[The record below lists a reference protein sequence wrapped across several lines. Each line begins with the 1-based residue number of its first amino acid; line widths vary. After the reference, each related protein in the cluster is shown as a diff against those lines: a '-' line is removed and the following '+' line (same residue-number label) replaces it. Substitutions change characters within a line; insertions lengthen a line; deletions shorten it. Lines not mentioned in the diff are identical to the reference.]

1 MNIETLYLECCTS
14 TLAKAQALL
23 LQADPK
29 DMEYEMYPS
38 ACVHDPFGFFSRNVL
53 TSLKPY
59 FHSSKPVD
67 DLKFKDVFRHAV
79 LCNIITDE
87 ACERCLQYRDN
98 RNNTAHHYG
107 SDFAQKTLVFL
118 PQFIED
124 ATTLV
129 AAIQKQNTD

>member
-1 MNIETLYLECCTS
+1 MTIETPYLERCIA
-14 TLAKAQALL
+14 TLDKAQALL

-29 DMEYEMYPS
+29 DIEYDMYPS
-38 ACVHDPFGFFSRNVL
+38 ARIHDPFGFFCRKVL

-59 FHSSKPVD
+59 FHSSNTVD
-67 DLKFKDVFRHAV
+67 DLKFKDIFRHAV
-79 LCNIITDE
+79 LRNIITGE

-98 RNNTAHHYG
+98 RNITAHHYG
-107 SDFAQKTLVFL
+107 SDYAEETLVFL